1 MRQGDAGMD
10 RRGNGAKEADAGF
23 PAGNERTGRV
33 DDAGFGAPLGIPM
46 LPEPSPDEPAE
57 AAARIERRP
66 ASRTASAPT
75 QPARPM
81 AQGLDSEGKT
91 LLVPRG
97 ISLKGRIDS
106 CDRLIVEGSVETV
119 LTEARAL
126 EVARSGSFK
135 GTVDV
140 GTVDVAGSVKG
151 SLTARENLIVR
162 ATARIAGEIACT
174 AVTVERGARIAGEI
188 RPLTAEEE

>member
-10 RRGNGAKEADAGF
+10 RRGNGAKEADAGV
-23 PAGNERTGRV
+23 PAGNERTGPI

-46 LPEPSPDEPAE
+46 QPEPSPDEPAA

-66 ASRTASAPT
+66 ASRAASARP
-75 QPARPM
+75 QPDRPM
-81 AQGLDSEGKT
+81 ARGLDSDGKT
-91 LLVPRG
+91 LFVPRG
-97 ISLKGRIDS
+97 ISLNGRIDS

-126 EVARSGSFK
+126 EIARSGSFK
-135 GTVDV
+135 GTVDI
-140 GTVDVAGSVKG
+140 GTVDVAGSVEG
-151 SLTARENLIVR
+151 SLTVRENLIVR
-162 ATARIAGEIACT
+162 ATARVAGEIAC
-174 AVTVERGARIAGEI
+174 AALTVQRGARIAGEI